1 MSVHLV
7 CDPRL
12 GATASLVE
20 SMREALPD
28 PVILGEARGFLSG
41 LEAALDGSSRSLAV
55 AGDDT
60 SFDQAVAAIM
70 ARPDHEQVRLTIIP
84 LRDSDFARTFGLPQE
99 PLRACEHARSES
111 VYEMDV
117 ARLTSSAGERF
128 LVRVAGVGFSAR
140 MTSQELA
147 LPAFLGRGRRFL
159 GFWAGLARSR
169 PSEMRVSVGSRQ
181 RFEGEAWDVVVGN
194 CQFFGGL
201 RVSPRSFPG
210 DGSIEILVRTGSR
223 SQAFRKM
230 PLMFSGEHVPS
241 DEIFEFRAKTAR
253 VESDRPVPLHVD
265 GVPWGTTPVS
275 FEVVPRAFLLSV

>member
-1 MSVHLV
+1 MSLQLV

-12 GATASLVE
+12 NVTGSLVE

-28 PVILGEARGFLSG
+28 PVVVGEARDFRSG
-41 LEAALDGSSRSLAV
+41 LEAALDSGSRSLAV
-55 AGDDT
+55 AGDDA
-60 SFDQAVAAIM
+60 SFDEAVATIM
-70 ARPDHEQVRLTIIP
+70 TRPDHGQVRLTIIP

-99 PLRACEHARSES
+99 PLRACEHASSDS

-117 ARLTSSAGERF
+117 VKVTASAGERF

-140 MTSQELA
+140 MTSQELS
-147 LPAFLGRGRRFL
+147 LPSFLGRGRRFL
-159 GFWAGLARSR
+159 GFWVGLSRSR
-169 PSEMRVSVGSRQ
+169 PRVIRVSVGSRQ

-241 DEIFEFRAKTAR
+241 DEIFEFRAKTAS
-253 VESDRPVPLHVD
+253 VESDRKVPFHID

-275 FEVVPRAFLLSV
+275 FEVVPQAFLLSV